1 MGMPKRC
8 SFVCD
13 CLVREP
19 THVQKQTLPWPLR
32 AEKIVHIT
40 KFWSLDSLKPAHNL
54 RAVVEV
60 VPMVA
65 GADPVVVRGGVVG
78 LVVGVSRGVVQLAG
92 LGVLA
97 GGLGVEGSSGLAVE
111 GLEHFCK
118 QGSSN

>member
-1 MGMPKRC
+1 MKFC
-8 SFVCD
+8 
-13 CLVREP
+13 
-19 THVQKQTLPWPLR
+19 
-32 AEKIVHIT
+32 KILLAT
-40 KFWSLDSLKPAHNL
+40 AHNL

-65 GADPVVVRGGVVG
+65 SANPVVIGGGVVG

-111 GLEHFCK
+111 GLEHF
-118 QGSSN
+118 